1 MGLEVSVDTVQ
12 HSLRERAAAFFRWV
26 LGRETA
32 RQRQQHEELTRADGV
47 IRQTLDPDQA
57 VRHQQMAAP
66 WRAGEEQSL
75 AQRTFDQQGQ
85 RTQSTRGAQAFIAE
99 VGAMQQR
106 LREQR
111 QAEQEWQRR
120 GQDRGR

>member
-1 MGLEVSVDTVQ
+1 MDTVQ

-32 RQRQQHEELTRADGV
+32 RQRQQHEDLTRADGV

-85 RTQSTRGAQAFIAE
+85 RTESSRGAQAFMGQIEALR
-99 VGAMQQR
+99 QQ
-106 LREQR
+106 LAQR